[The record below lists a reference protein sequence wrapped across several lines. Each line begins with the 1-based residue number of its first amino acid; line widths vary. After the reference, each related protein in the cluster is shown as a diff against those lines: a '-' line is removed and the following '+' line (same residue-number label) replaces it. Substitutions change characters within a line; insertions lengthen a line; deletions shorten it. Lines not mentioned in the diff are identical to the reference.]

1 MGTGDDVGSNQ
12 AVTDALTGISAGT
25 HCCIHRTCFA
35 AHHHG
40 DVAAARRAVEA
51 AGLAT
56 AFAAGDWAAAAGR
69 ALGAAAGGVELAAAA
84 AATDVE
90 LAAAAAGAGLAA
102 AAPLVV
108 DLGVGVAMAQ
118 KYGGWS
124 DDRSIGQLATRAS

>member
-1 MGTGDDVGSNQ
+1 MEG
-12 AVTDALTGISAGT
+12 AMALLREGVIGGVVPAPLPAPV
-25 HCCIHRTCFA
+25 RA
-35 AHHHG
+35 PVELALERR
-40 DVAAARRAVEA
+40 VVLEARRAVEA

-56 AFAAGDWAAAAGR
+56 AFAAGGWAAAAGR

-84 AATDVE
+84 AATGVE

-124 DDRSIGQLATRAS
+124 DNRSIGQRATRAT